1 MAYRQQRATDDPLL
15 EPGHWD
21 LTAHLCLES
30 LQSAAEAAGWTLLGQ
45 RRQGEA
51 LLALGLAQ
59 RLHGLQQG
67 SGAEL
72 PQLLSRREAL
82 LRLVDPITLG
92 DFRWVALA
100 RGEGAGGQAPAPL
113 PLFLQDPPIG

>member
-1 MAYRQQRATDDPLL
+1 
-15 EPGHWD
+15 
-21 LTAHLCLES
+21 
-30 LQSAAEAAGWTLLGQ
+30 
-45 RRQGEA
+45 
-51 LLALGLAQ
+51 
-59 RLHGLQQG
+59 
-67 SGAEL
+67 EL

-100 RGEGAGGQAPAPL
+100 RGEGVGALPAPAPL